1 MSWILPDDH
10 TDVIVAARSIPFL
23 LELCPNEKKPPLLQ
37 ISKSSLDAP
46 PIAISFENRTSHLN
60 LHYQIRLIIPTFSIE
75 YP

>member
-10 TDVIVAARSIPFL
+10 ADVIVAARSIPFL

-37 ISKSSLDAP
+37 ISKSSLDLL
-46 PIAISFENRTSHLN
+46 PIAISFEIRTSHLN
-60 LHYQIRLIIPTFSIE
+60 LQYQMRLITPTLSIE

>member
-23 LELCPNEKKPPLLQ
+23 LDLCPNEKKPPLLQ
-37 ISKSSLDAP
+37 ISKFSLDPP
-46 PIAISFENRTSHLN
+46 PIAISFENRTIHRN
-60 LHYQIRLIIPTFSIE
+60 LHYQTLPFIHAFSIE